1 MPIQSSQKGAAARW
15 VLLAVTITALLL
27 STSCG
32 SPKRSLN
39 VFVASSMTE
48 FAEVIRVDFERK
60 YPEIDV
66 RLNIAGSGALV
77 NQIVEGASADLVLL
91 AGATHMDRLQK
102 DGSFLRPVTI
112 ARNSL
117 TVVMDP
123 RIASDVNTL
132 ADLTRGDRRAAICI
146 QGAPCGA
153 LAFAFAEASG
163 VDLSTATREPN
174 VKAVLARVSRGEVD
188 FGFVYRSDAQ
198 GAQEEVIEMTGTGAD
213 AFITSY
219 SLAVARDGQ
228 RRRDINAFADAI
240 THESAWKVLQELGF
254 LRP

>member
-1 MPIQSSQKGAAARW
+1 MLIQSSQKGNVARW
-15 VLLAVTITALLL
+15 VLLAIAVTALPL
-27 STSCG
+27 STACG

-48 FAEVIRVDFERK
+48 FAEVIRVDFERN

-77 NQIVEGASADLVLL
+77 NQIVEGAQADLVLL
-91 AGATHMDRLQK
+91 AGTTHMDRLQK
-102 DGSFLRPVTI
+102 DGSFLPPVPI

-132 ADLTRGDRRAAICI
+132 SDLTRGDRRAAICI

-153 LAFAFAEASG
+153 LAFAFAEGSG
-163 VDLSTATREPN
+163 FDLSTATREPN
-174 VKAVLARVSRGEVD
+174 VKAVLARVTRGEVD
-188 FGFVYRSDAQ
+188 FGFVYRSDAR
-198 GAQEEVIEMTGTGAD
+198 GAQGEVIEITGTGAD

-228 RRRDINAFADAI
+228 QRQEVKTFADAVR
-240 THESAWKVLQELGF
+240 HDRARKVLQELGF
-254 LRP
+254 LNP